1 MGFEQA
7 KKCYHFSYEI
17 VNLPGNVT
25 MSSREGTIVMFDD
38 LLNEA
43 FSRAAEIVDEKN
55 PDLETSIKDEVSRSV
70 ALGALKYPLLA
81 VDNNKIATF
90 DWDRAL
96 DFEGQASPYI
106 QYAHVR
112 ANSILTR
119 AGEIPASSEPMY
131 ELHPSEIELLD
142 RMSQFPEVVERSAA
156 EYKPLLIA
164 NYVYDLAQDFTN
176 FYQHC
181 PVLQAEENIRN
192 FRLQLTAAARTV
204 LANGLKLLGIS
215 APNVM

>member
-1 MGFEQA
+1 
-7 KKCYHFSYEI
+7 
-17 VNLPGNVT
+17 
-25 MSSREGTIVMFDD
+25 
-38 LLNEA
+38 
-43 FSRAAEIVDEKN
+43 
-55 PDLETSIKDEVSRSV
+55 
-70 ALGALKYPLLA
+70 LKYPLLA

-119 AGEIPASSEPMY
+119 AGKLPTSAEPRY

-142 RMSQFPEVVERSAA
+142 QISQFPEMVQRSAA
-156 EYKPLLIA
+156 DYKPLLIA
-164 NYVYDLAQDFTN
+164 NYLYELAQDFTA

-181 PVLQAEENIRN
+181 PVLQAKDEIRD
-192 FRLQLTAAARTV
+192 FRLRLTAATRQV
-204 LANGLKLLGIS
+204 LANGLNLLGVS
-215 APNVM
+215 APKVM